1 MTTIGKDISALVK
14 KNPPLAK
21 RSISSA
27 VKMSVP
33 MWIMAFTGPSVLPS
47 ASRARAV
54 VKALRSSGGAT
65 FKPDMFAFLI
75 PSKAKDLF
83 PSISVAADF
92 VTCAHNLGRN
102 LGVLFERDGASEE
115 G

>member
-1 MTTIGKDISALVK
+1 MAGYCTAVDIDPVWDIVVVGVAVIKKAAMLHEQFAGVDACTIAAVPADRRLAACPGKGVE
-14 KNPPLAK
+14 
-21 RSISSA
+21 R
-27 VKMSVP
+27 
-33 MWIMAFTGPSVLPS
+33 
-47 ASRARAV
+47 
-54 VKALRSSGGAT
+54 
-65 FKPDMFAFLI
+65 KPDMFAFLI